1 MSDGLLEIVERIGD
15 AVNLDFAFFAFDMG
29 EAQVRVRDHALDVLV
44 DSSVDQDFV
53 RAVLS
58 PAFEAGGMSEVRTG
72 LAELMEKM
80 DPKNGELEWRDYFS

>member
-1 MSDGLLEIVERIGD
+1 
-15 AVNLDFAFFAFDMG
+15 MG
-29 EAQVRVRDHALDVLV
+29 EAQVHAKGRILDVLV

-72 LAELMEKM
+72 LAELTEKM
-80 DPKNGELEWRDYFS
+80 DPKNGELEWGDYFS